1 MSKVTLW
8 PLSGHWTAVLWWC
21 FLQTRDIIE
30 SPDTGG
36 HVTALVYQQNQ
47 QGVSRPQRLLFALVS
62 KLSVSSGRDFLWI
75 IFSIMCKYMFLFVCG
90 LVPALLPQWAERGGC
105 PGIVC
110 WKINDIFSRRC
121 DLVRSR
127 LKVMHRIYL
136 LFSPTTI
143 LNRPQCLTGFCG
155 AGPAISPSPST
166 ISDSDT
172 NIKTLVSRSHHGEII
187 FQRMVY
193 HIFVP

>member
-1 MSKVTLW
+1 MS
-8 PLSGHWTAVLWWC
+8 PGHWTCHCTGLSTESTRG
-21 FLQTRDIIE
+21 LQT
-30 SPDTGG
+30 PG
-36 HVTALVYQQNQ
+36 
-47 QGVSRPQRLLFALVS
+47 QRLLFS
-62 KLSVSSGRDFLWI
+62 KLSVSSGRDFLGI

-90 LVPALLPQWAERGGC
+90 LVPALPQWAERSGC

-110 WKINDIFSRRC
+110 RKINDIFSRRC

-172 NIKTLVSRSHHGEII
+172 NIKTLVSRSYRGEIV
-187 FQRMVY
+187 F
-193 HIFVP
+193 

>member
-1 MSKVTLW
+1 M
-8 PLSGHWTAVLWWC
+8 
-21 FLQTRDIIE
+21 QTRDIIE
-30 SPDTGG
+30 SPDTG

-47 QGVSRPQRLLFALVS
+47 QGVSRPQASACCLPFS
-62 KLSVSSGRDFLWI
+62 KLSVSSGRDFLGI

-90 LVPALLPQWAERGGC
+90 LVPALPQWAERSGC

-110 WKINDIFSRRC
+110 RKINDIFSRRC

-172 NIKTLVSRSHHGEII
+172 NIKTLVSRSHRGEII

-193 HIFVP
+193 QIFVP

>member
-1 MSKVTLW
+1 MLTVW
-8 PLSGHWTAVLWWC
+8 PLSGLSGLCLMMFSAN
-21 FLQTRDIIE
+21 TRHNWVPGHPVHYTGLSTE
-30 SPDTGG
+30 STRG
-36 HVTALVYQQNQ
+36 LY
-47 QGVSRPQRLLFALVS
+47 SPQASHCCLPFS
-62 KLSVSSGRDFLWI
+62 KLSVSSGRDFLGI

-90 LVPALLPQWAERGGC
+90 LVPGLPQWAERSGC

-110 WKINDIFSRRC
+110 RKINDIFSRRC

-155 AGPAISPSPST
+155 AGPAISPSLST
-166 ISDSDT
+166 ISDSAQ
-172 NIKTLVSRSHHGEII
+172 ISRH
-187 FQRMVY
+187 
-193 HIFVP
+193 

>member
-1 MSKVTLW
+1 MGSANMRHNWVAG
-8 PLSGHWTAVLWWC
+8 PA
-21 FLQTRDIIE
+21 
-30 SPDTGG
+30 
-36 HVTALVYQQNQ
+36 TALAT
-47 QGVSRPQRLLFALVS
+47 GLSTESTRGLLSPQASVCCLSFS
-62 KLSVSSGRDFLWI
+62 KLSVSSGRDFLGI

-90 LVPALLPQWAERGGC
+90 LVPALPQWAERSGC

-110 WKINDIFSRRC
+110 RKINDIFSRRC

-155 AGPAISPSPST
+155 AGPAISPSRST

-172 NIKTLVSRSHHGEII
+172 NIKTLVSRSRRGEILRHNLI
-187 FQRMVY
+187 NFNEKRVLLLSK
-193 HIFVP
+193 FL